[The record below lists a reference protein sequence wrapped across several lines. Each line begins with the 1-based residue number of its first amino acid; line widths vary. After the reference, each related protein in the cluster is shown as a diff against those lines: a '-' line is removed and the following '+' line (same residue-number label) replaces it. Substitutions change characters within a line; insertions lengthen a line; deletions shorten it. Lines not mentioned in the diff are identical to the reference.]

1 MIWKYNCS
9 SKGKQNW
16 KTWKILSL
24 SILKEIIKYI
34 QERTKVWLNSIW
46 LYLHTGRGARG
57 ATAAQCHFTW
67 SFPMPLRLISSLFL
81 QDGETLLITFAL
93 VSGPVGDS
101 STTDPGPGR
110 TLCQLFA
117 YRSFRFLQEPQ
128 VLQETFPTRALP
140 SRAAIKTRALT
151 NMVLPVCLL
160 ALSGLW
166 ALGEISLYCRKVR

>member
-1 MIWKYNCS
+1 
-9 SKGKQNW
+9 
-16 KTWKILSL
+16 
-24 SILKEIIKYI
+24 
-34 QERTKVWLNSIW
+34 
-46 LYLHTGRGARG
+46 
-57 ATAAQCHFTW
+57 
-67 SFPMPLRLISSLFL
+67 MPLRLISSLFL

-151 NMVLPVCLL
+151 NMALPVCLL
-160 ALSGLW
+160 ALSGL
-166 ALGEISLYCRKVR
+166 